1 MQDKKIY
8 TITDTKLEMAYYE
21 GFQKAQDVLY
31 ARSGRSNFLILNRFR
46 SYESDTRWG
55 RFHCKASLSS
65 GSTLKIYAFAADA
78 DRKQADELNRFFHNP
93 DVAWREKRGYFL
105 RDGEAF
111 VNSEDI
117 LLYDLRGEY
126 LWIAVEIEDAEN
138 DRIYDMK
145 LDTQGDNFMQTF
157 PEIYQG
163 ENGFFHRYMS
173 IFSSIYQDISDEI
186 EGMDKYLNIETTP
199 LPILM
204 QIADWFGFE
213 TEGDFLDEEL
223 LRRLIKEIYSLNRIK
238 GTKQVMKDLIQTVL
252 GDEAHII
259 ERNRLRGYIPS
270 DIRETCQKLYG
281 SAMQDVVILVKRP
294 ENEKLQSQ
302 IMYLL
307 QQFKPVRSCIRLV
320 FSERC
325 NNLDSYCYLDYNAA
339 LASRGYAYSDNNN
352 RMNGTAVLQ

>member
-21 GFQKAQDVLY
+21 GFKRLGSALY
-31 ARSGRSNFLILNRFR
+31 TQEGRSNFLILNRFR
-46 SYESDTRWG
+46 SYERDARWG
-55 RFHCKASLSS
+55 RFHCKASLSPS
-65 GSTLKIYAFAADA
+65 STLKIYAFAADA
-78 DRKQADELNRFFHNP
+78 GMEQAQELNDFFHDP
-93 DVAWREKRGYFL
+93 DVPWREKRGYFG
-105 RDGEAF
+105 RDGMEF
-111 VNSEDI
+111 INHEDV

-126 LWIAVEIEDAEN
+126 LWIAVEIEEAGK

-157 PEIYQG
+157 PEIYQE

-173 IFSSIYQDISDEI
+173 VFSSLYQDISDEI
-186 EGMDKYLNIETTP
+186 EGMDRYLNIETTP
-199 LPILM
+199 RPVLM

-213 TEGDFLDEEL
+213 AEGDFLEEKL
-223 LRRLIKEIYSLNRIK
+223 LRRLVREIYRLNRIK

-252 GDEAHII
+252 GDEAYII

-270 DIRETCQKLYG
+270 DIRDTCQKLYG
-281 SAMQDVVILVKRP
+281 NTMQDVTILVKRP
-294 ENEKLQSQ
+294 EDEKLQSQ

-307 QQFKPVRSCIRLV
+307 QQFKPIRSRIRLV
-320 FSERC
+320 FSESC

-339 LASRGYAYSDNNN
+339 LSKMGYAQTDNNN
-352 RMNGTAVLQ
+352 RMNGTVILQ